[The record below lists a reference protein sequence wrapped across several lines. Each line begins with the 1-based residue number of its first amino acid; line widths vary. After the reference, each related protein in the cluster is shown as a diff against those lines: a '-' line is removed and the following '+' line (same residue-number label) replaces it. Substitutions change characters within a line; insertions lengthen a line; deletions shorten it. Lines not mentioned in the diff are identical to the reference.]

1 MMKNT
6 LLINALLIAFGLGAA
21 VSGYAHGGDVK
32 QDEKQLKFIK
42 HGGKT
47 PVKTQLEQGINAYFD
62 DVVGS
67 GDAQAPISCGLFRI
81 EKGNPLVYLY
91 DYDDIKYV
99 ISGSITFSDGQ
110 QTVEGKKGDVLFF
123 PKGAKITFST
133 KSSGLAWACG
143 QRKLF

>member
-1 MMKNT
+1 MKKT
-6 LLINALLIAFGLGAA
+6 LLINALIVTCGLGITA
-21 VSGYAHGGDVK
+21 SSFAHGGDVK
-32 QDEKQLKFIK
+32 QEDKQLKYFK
-42 HGGKT
+42 NAGKM
-47 PVKTQLEQGINAYFD
+47 PVKTQLEQGVNAYFD

-67 GDAQAPISCGLFRI
+67 GDPQAPLSCGLFRI
-81 EKGNPLVYLY
+81 DKGNPLVYTY

-99 ISGSITFSDGQ
+99 ISGSILFNDGK

-133 KSSGLAWACG
+133 KSAGLAWACG